1 MKKKAII
8 VFTNNNSLVQIGI
21 EQVIPSFPVK
31 IIVNENL
38 SLFLFSDRDEK
49 PDLQFIKEQFDEVY
63 LIFHKDGSTD
73 NDSVKNL
80 FKNKLKN
87 YKTISHIKGSG
98 NFYDRQL
105 RTILESVVVNEDVR
119 SPWTIQKSQPVE
131 EEFLLEPFMNNGL
144 EIKLKLLTK
153 LLAGDFVLDGAENLS
168 LKENTF
174 DLKAFKKSYN
184 LKEINWK
191 SFKVLRDK
199 LLVNM

>member
-1 MKKKAII
+1 MKKAIV
-8 VFTNNNSLVQIGI
+8 VFTNNDSLRLITINQQIPI
-21 EQVIPSFPVK
+21 FLKK

-38 SLFLFSDRDEK
+38 SLFLFSDCDEK
-49 PDLQFIKEQFDEVY
+49 PDLQFIEKQFDEVY
-63 LIFHKDGSTD
+63 IIFHKDGSTD
-73 NDSVKNL
+73 KDSVKNL

-131 EEFLLEPFMNNGL
+131 EEFLLEPFMDNGL

-153 LLAGDFVLDGAENLS
+153 LLTGDFVLDGAENLF
-168 LKENTF
+168 LKEHTF

-184 LKEINWK
+184 LKEIDWK
-191 SFKVLRDK
+191 SFKALRDK
-199 LLVNM
+199 LLVSI